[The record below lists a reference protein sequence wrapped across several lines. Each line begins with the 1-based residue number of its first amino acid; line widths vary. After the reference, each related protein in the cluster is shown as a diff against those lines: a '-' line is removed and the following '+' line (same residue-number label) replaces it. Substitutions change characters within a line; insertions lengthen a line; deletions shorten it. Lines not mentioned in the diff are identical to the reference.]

1 MVSHWDSLG
10 AKGVLKHTR
19 HVPSKMLPDNCWKEL
34 PCKCYSWSPQLIAQ
48 MSGNCNVVCLM
59 FNNTSP
65 TQDEITD
72 ESGTR
77 ENTEVIYPNTT
88 VEVGMYMSKTPWTQM
103 VIVWRKEI
111 PCPPHPHTRTA
122 VLQKTTLWRTSTHLE
137 LGCQKQ
143 KKNFS
148 FYK

>member
-1 MVSHWDSLG
+1 
-10 AKGVLKHTR
+10 
-19 HVPSKMLPDNCWKEL
+19 
-34 PCKCYSWSPQLIAQ
+34 
-48 MSGNCNVVCLM
+48 M

-103 VIVWRKEI
+103 VIVWRKE
-111 PCPPHPHTRTA
+111 RYL
-122 VLQKTTLWRTSTHLE
+122 VLPILTLE
-137 LGCQKQ
+137 PQ
-143 KKNFS
+143 
-148 FYK
+148 FYKRQLYEEPLLI